1 MPDAV
6 STTTSPREAK
16 SDTPEEPPPEEV
28 TRKSAEGGPVLASP
42 GALAY
47 PQQASGAV
55 WPVKRAEVGIGEY
68 CERIRGAPQP
78 PLPAATPPAALPLR
92 DCGRG

>member
-1 MPDAV
+1 MHGNPEHRREKGAVRGSDELTTYHRVKLSPNFRRWNFLPDAV
-6 STTTSPREAK
+6 STTPSPREAK

-47 PQQASGAV
+47 PQQASGA
-55 WPVKRAEVGIGEY
+55 A
-68 CERIRGAPQP
+68 
-78 PLPAATPPAALPLR
+78 
-92 DCGRG
+92 